1 VIKLRGGV
9 RVSCRIHGEVIDNAK
24 IQTEDGKFY
33 ICQDRRDGDRCSD
46 RLGYKYS
53 WVFNNGSTSDLAKV
67 SITNLKVI
75 GQDIED
81 AQEGDIITN
90 GETKRTVLGRAGKII
105 FVSDIHDTTVYG
117 YASSVGSFK
126 LNEWTIQIEDDG
138 MVEIVVD
145 GVTKRISKTS
155 AKALNL
161 ID

>member
-1 VIKLRGGV
+1 MIKLRGGM
-9 RVSCRIHGEVIDNAK
+9 RVSCRIHGEVIDDAK
-24 IQTEDGKFY
+24 LQTENGKFF
-33 ICQDRRDGDRCSD
+33 ICQNRRDGERCED
-46 RLGYKYS
+46 KLGYKYS
-53 WVFNNGSTSDLAKV
+53 WGFYNGSTSELAV
-67 SITNLKVI
+67 MNITNLKVI

-90 GETKRTVLGRAGKII
+90 GETKRTVLGRAGKIM
-105 FVSDIHDTTVYG
+105 FVSDIHNTTVYG